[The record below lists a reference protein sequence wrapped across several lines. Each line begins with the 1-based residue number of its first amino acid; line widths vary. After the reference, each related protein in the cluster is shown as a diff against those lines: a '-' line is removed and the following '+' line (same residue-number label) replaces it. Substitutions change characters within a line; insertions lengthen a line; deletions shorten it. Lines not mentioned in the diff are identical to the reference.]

1 MAKLLAGCLLLLLG
15 TVGCVRVIESEP
27 TTQNYNGPDI
37 NMTRRS
43 KNITNIVI
51 RLYKCSTFLSK
62 PSNIEY
68 ALQAACSY
76 AGFDEDKVHVD
87 RISTDLTTYTV
98 YGYAGYAVIYASE
111 KEQSFTLEYFAMDG
125 FYSYPE
131 FLGAFM
137 EAFVSL
143 NHGKCEVTY
152 KNILE

>member
-1 MAKLLAGCLLLLLG
+1 MTKLLSGCAALLLG
-15 TVGCVRVIESEP
+15 TVGCVRFIESEP
-27 TTQNYNGPDI
+27 TMHNYNGPEI
-37 NMTRRS
+37 QMTRRS

-51 RLYKCSTFLSK
+51 RLYQCSQFLSK
-62 PSNIEY
+62 TSNIEL

-87 RISTDLTTYTV
+87 HISDLTTYTV
-98 YGYAGYAVIYASE
+98 YGYAGYAVIYVSE
-111 KEQSFTLEYFAMDG
+111 KEQSFTLEFFAMDG

-152 KNILE
+152 TNLLE